1 MLEMV
6 YPSWH
11 SLKDTKPKLDK
22 ADIIKNLG
30 IKPKDINDIV
40 KDAQNAYK
48 MVFEQVVLV
57 MVQARYIIASYN
69 FGPDFIG
76 RLLLL
81 DLLFNKKYKREGV
94 DLPKIQE
101 NIIKML
107 EENKGSNDVISYL
120 QSLETELS
128 KDLLLGIQA
137 RKVVFSPVIRGTTL
151 GIFENKK
158 FYSYYQSYICLS
170 YPLELFKKLLMVDY
184 ENRSSIENYIVQ
196 EVEAAVN
203 KYDPF
208 YPQNRNRL
216 KASEIDDF
224 NVLKKEGK
232 LAEILTKY
240 TSIKK
245 TDILQSVRNHITTYL
260 GSWASDIFA
269 KISNPFYS
277 EEAAKSIFDRRKNF
291 KKMFD
296 IKQDSEEIMIKLN
309 KKPIDAL
316 HKLGQLDD
324 FFNVLKVGL
333 QDNLQAINNRKPYLL
348 EPTISNENALS
359 ELGNW
364 YESHATGILATKDS
378 LPKIIASIINFDLY
392 RNISD
397 VTDALSDAELLQ
409 KSYEEA
415 KKVSSASEKV
425 STKST
430 PVKDRNKKITYII
443 STNLY
448 LDKNRDIGNGRTNFD
463 DLLYFIKENKV
474 EHINDLYIIPNKIME
489 TWSIFTKNDD
499 GILEA
504 SFSSKEQDRMMFR
517 FKSIPIF
524 FKEDTPEEGLYTF
537 NQLIS
542 YQYSKV
548 NNFPFPYMSVFPW
561 PLWLENLEGS
571 DTEIEDEAT
580 NEGKDDSNTEIDEAN
595 NEPIENDQ
603 QADSPM

>member
-57 MVQARYIIASYN
+57 MVQARYIVASDN
-69 FGPDFIG
+69 VGPDFIG
-76 RLLLL
+76 RLSLL
-81 DLLFNKKYKREGV
+81 DLLFNKEYKREGV

-101 NIIKML
+101 KIIKML

-128 KDLLLGIQA
+128 KDLLLGIQT
-137 RKVVFSPVIRGTTL
+137 RKVVFSPVIRGITQ

-333 QDNLQAINNRKPYLL
+333 QDNLQAINNRKSYPL
-348 EPTISNENALS
+348 ESTISNENALS

-409 KSYEEA
+409 ESYEEA
-415 KKVSSASEKV
+415 KKVSSAGEKV

-474 EHINDLYIIPNKIME
+474 EPINDLYMIPNKIME

>member
-1 MLEMV
+1 
-6 YPSWH
+6 
-11 SLKDTKPKLDK
+11 
-22 ADIIKNLG
+22 
-30 IKPKDINDIV
+30 
-40 KDAQNAYK
+40 
-48 MVFEQVVLV
+48 
-57 MVQARYIIASYN
+57 
-69 FGPDFIG
+69 
-76 RLLLL
+76 
-81 DLLFNKKYKREGV
+81 
-94 DLPKIQE
+94 
-101 NIIKML
+101 
-107 EENKGSNDVISYL
+107 
-120 QSLETELS
+120 
-128 KDLLLGIQA
+128 
-137 RKVVFSPVIRGTTL
+137 
-151 GIFENKK
+151 
-158 FYSYYQSYICLS
+158 
-170 YPLELFKKLLMVDY
+170 MVDY

-474 EHINDLYIIPNKIME
+474 EHINDLYMIPNKIME